1 VTRRVWGYLRAPILH
16 RQVNPEMSPQTSQD
30 DVVTL
35 LVAQHERIRSLF
47 EEVDK
52 TAGRDAKQARFEELR
67 RLLAVHETAEELI
80 VHPEA
85 RHADGGSEVVDARL
99 REEHDAKELLAELDG
114 MKVTDPEFLDRLAL
128 LRQAVLDHAGS
139 EEREEFPLLRQN
151 TNEKTLARMAS
162 AVRAAEAM
170 APTHPHPGVES
181 MTANLMAGPIASVV
195 DRTRDAVRAVL
206 GRD

>member
-1 VTRRVWGYLRAPILH
+1 MT
-16 RQVNPEMSPQTSQD
+16 PQTGQD
-30 DVVTL
+30 DVVSL
-35 LVAQHERIRSLF
+35 LLAQHERIRSLF
-47 EEVDK
+47 QEVDK
-52 TAGRDAKQARFEELR
+52 AAGSEAKQAKFEELR

-85 RHADGGSEVVDARL
+85 RHAGGGSEVVDARL
-99 REEHDAKELLAELDG
+99 QEEREAKEVLAELDG
-114 MKVTDPEFLDRLAL
+114 MRVTDPGFADRFAL
-128 LRQAVLDHAGS
+128 LRQAVLDHASS
-139 EEREEFPLLRQN
+139 EEREEFPLLQQN
-151 TNEKTLARMAS
+151 TSEKVRIRMAA

-181 MTANLMAGPIASVV
+181 MTANLMLGPIASLV

>member
-1 VTRRVWGYLRAPILH
+1 MT
-16 RQVNPEMSPQTSQD
+16 PQTSQD
-30 DVVTL
+30 DVVSL
-35 LVAQHERIRSLF
+35 LVAQHARIRSLF
-47 EEVDK
+47 QEVDK
-52 TAGRDAKQARFEELR
+52 AAGSDVKQARFEELR

-85 RHADGGSEVVDARL
+85 RHADGGSDVVAARL
-99 REEHDAKELLAELDG
+99 QEERDAKEVLAELDG
-114 MKVTDPEFLDRLAL
+114 MRVTDPEFADRFAL
-128 LRQAVLDHAGS
+128 LGQTVLDHASS

-151 TNEKTLARMAS
+151 TSEKTLSLMAS

-181 MTANLMAGPIASVV
+181 MTANLMAGPIASLV

>member
-1 VTRRVWGYLRAPILH
+1 MT
-16 RQVNPEMSPQTSQD
+16 PQTGQD
-30 DVVTL
+30 DVVSL
-35 LVAQHERIRSLF
+35 LLAQHERIRSLF
-47 EEVDK
+47 QEVDK
-52 TAGRDAKQARFEELR
+52 AAGSEAKQAKFEELR

-85 RHADGGSEVVDARL
+85 RHAKGGSEVVDARL
-99 REEHDAKELLAELDG
+99 REERDAKEVLAHVDG
-114 MKVTDPEFLDRLAL
+114 MKVTDPAFADGFAL
-128 LRQAVLDHAGS
+128 LKQAVLDHAQS
-139 EEREEFPLLRQN
+139 EEREEFPLLQQN
-151 TNEKTLARMAS
+151 TDEKTLVRMAA

-181 MTANLMAGPIASVV
+181 MTANLMLGPIASLV

>member
-1 VTRRVWGYLRAPILH
+1 MT
-16 RQVNPEMSPQTSQD
+16 PQTSQD
-30 DVVTL
+30 DVVSL

-52 TAGRDAKQARFEELR
+52 VEGRDVKQARFEELR

-85 RHADGGSEVVDARL
+85 RHADGGSDVVNARL
-99 REEHDAKELLAELDG
+99 QEERAAKEVLAELDG
-114 MKVTDPEFLDRLAL
+114 MKVTDPGFADRFAMLK
-128 LRQAVLDHAGS
+128 QSVLDHAAS

-151 TNEKTLARMAS
+151 TSEKTLTLMAS

-181 MTANLMAGPIASVV
+181 MTANLMVGPIASLV

-206 GRD
+206 GRG

>member
-1 VTRRVWGYLRAPILH
+1 MT
-16 RQVNPEMSPQTSQD
+16 SQTGQD
-30 DVVTL
+30 DVVSL

-47 EEVDK
+47 QEVDK
-52 TAGRDAKQARFEELR
+52 AAGSEAKQQRFEELR

-85 RHADGGSEVVDARL
+85 RHADGGSAVVDARL
-99 REEHDAKELLAELDG
+99 QEERDAKEVLADLDG
-114 MKVTDPEFLDRLAL
+114 MRVTDPGFDDRFAL
-128 LRQAVLDHAGS
+128 LHQAVMDHATS
-139 EEREEFPLLRQN
+139 EEREEFPLLREH
-151 TNEKTLARMAS
+151 TSDKTLARMAS

-181 MTANLMAGPIASVV
+181 MTANLMAGPVASLV

>member
-1 VTRRVWGYLRAPILH
+1 
-16 RQVNPEMSPQTSQD
+16 MSAETGLD
-30 DVVTL
+30 DVVSL

-47 EEVDK
+47 QEVDK
-52 TAGRDAKQARFEELR
+52 AAGSESKQQRFEELR

-85 RHADGGSEVVDARL
+85 RHAEGGSAVVNARL
-99 REEHDAKELLAELDG
+99 QEERDAKELLVELDG
-114 MKVTDPEFLDRLAL
+114 MRVTDEGFADRLAL
-128 LRQAVLDHAGS
+128 LRQAVLDHAS
-139 EEREEFPLLRQN
+139 LEEHEEFPLLRQN
-151 TNEKTLARMAS
+151 TSEKTLTVMAS

-181 MTANLMAGPIASVV
+181 MTANLVLGPVASLV

-206 GRD
+206 GGQ